1 MIRFKKI
8 GALALTLVFALSGT
22 ILTVDASAQTRRRR
36 TTRRAPVTRRAPAAT
51 TRVDTSRTF
60 LVPNGTTLTGVLDD
74 SLSSKTAQVSDRFSV
89 TVRDNSRFDGA
100 VIEGHVASLKRS
112 GRIKGR
118 TEMNLAFDRIRFNG
132 QTYRFAGFVESVS
145 DVDGDT
151 RIDNE
156 GNVENE
162 KSQTRR
168 TGERAAVGTGVG
180 ALIGAIAGGG
190 KGAAIGAIVGGGAG
204 AGSVYA
210 QGRDELELPR
220 GSQIRVHSG
229 APR

>member
-1 MIRFKKI
+1 MFRFKKI
-8 GALALTLVFALSGT
+8 GALALTLAFAASGT
-22 ILTVDASAQTRRRR
+22 VLIDDTTAQTRRR
-36 TTRRAPVTRRAPAAT
+36 TTRRPVARRA
-51 TRVDTSRTF
+51 DTSRTF
-60 LVPNGTTLTGVLDD
+60 LVPNGTTLSAVLND
-74 SLSSKTAQVSDRFSV
+74 SLSSKTAAVSDRFTA

-100 VIEGHVASLKRS
+100 VIEGYIASLNRS

-132 QTYRFAGFVESVS
+132 QTYRFAGFVESVD
-145 DVDGDT
+145 DVDDDT
-151 RIDNE
+151 RVDNE
-156 GNVENE
+156 GNIENE

-180 ALIGAIAGGG
+180 AIIGAIAGGG

-210 QGRDELELPR
+210 QGRDDLELPR
-220 GSQIRVHSG
+220 GSELRVRSG
-229 APR
+229 SPR